1 MKRTFKYYLKIKEA
15 QQSLSSKIK
24 GSQNWKDTKLNLAKK
39 WEKLV
44 NQFKHYSYQEVNK
57 IIKEYDGISVEN
69 LNVRGMLEKKL
80 GDNKG
85 ILRRSLLGVKFGML
99 LKVMTDKVEDTG
111 RSLVPV
117 NPKNTSQTC
126 SNCQEL
132 AKVKLTLGDR
142 IFRCWNCELEL
153 DRDINS
159 ARNILNLGFDRNP
172 LHQKW
177 KIFIKI
183 VVYELRIH

>member
-1 MKRTFKYYLKIKEA
+1 
-15 QQSLSSKIK
+15 
-24 GSQNWKDTKLNLAKK
+24 
-39 WEKLV
+39 
-44 NQFKHYSYQEVNK
+44 
-57 IIKEYDGISVEN
+57 
-69 LNVRGMLEKKL
+69 MLEKKL

-142 IFRCWNCELEL
+142 IFRC
-153 DRDINS
+153 
-159 ARNILNLGFDRNP
+159 
-172 LHQKW
+172 
-177 KIFIKI
+177 
-183 VVYELRIH
+183 